1 MRGTELGRRKN
12 VRIDFRRPAYIVV
25 VPNGPLFHCNII
37 DVSHDGVCV
46 DVGDLFVQKFFVL
59 MITSRGNVR
68 RACKLIWRRGA
79 LIGACFV
86 TAKQIKEDGRPL
98 PPEDAT
104 LITAR

>member
-1 MRGTELGRRKN
+1 MRGKELGARRS
-12 VRIDFRRPAYIVV
+12 VRVDFRRQAFIVV
-25 VPNGPLFHCNII
+25 VPNGPLFQCKIVDI
-37 DVSHDGVCV
+37 SHEGICV

-59 MITSRGNVR
+59 VIASGGKIR

-98 PPEDAT
+98 PPEDEA
-104 LITAR
+104 LTAEQ